1 MSEEKK
7 NIANA
12 KNVVVNET
20 PEQEENLVL
29 EFHKPYIFEGQTYDS
44 VDLSALE
51 NITGQMMIEIERE
64 CIKKGIIALQEMS
77 LNYAQLISA
86 KVTGIPIEF
95 FTGLDAK
102 DSNKL
107 KSIVSNFMLAED

>member
-7 NIANA
+7 NVANA
-12 KNVVVNET
+12 KNVVVNDV
-20 PEQEENLVL
+20 QENEESLVL
-29 EFHKPYIFEGQTYDS
+29 EFHKPYVFEGQTYDS

-77 LNYAQLISA
+77 LSYAQLISA

>member
-7 NIANA
+7 NVANA
-12 KNVVVNET
+12 KNVIINDAK
-20 PEQEENLVL
+20 EEESLVL
-29 EFHKPYIFEGQTYDS
+29 EFHKPYVFEGQTYDS
-44 VDLSALE
+44 VDLSPLE
-51 NITGQMMIEIERE
+51 NITGQTMIEVERE
-64 CIKKGIIALQEMS
+64 CIKKGIIALQEIS
-77 LNYAQLISA
+77 LDYAQLMSA

-107 KSIVSNFMLAED
+107 KNLVSNFMYAED

>member
-7 NIANA
+7 NVANA
-12 KNVVVNET
+12 KNVVVNDVKE
-20 PEQEENLVL
+20 EQSLVL
-29 EFHKPYIFEGQTYDS
+29 EFHKPYVFEGKTYDS

-77 LNYAQLISA
+77 LDYAQLMSA

-107 KSIVSNFMLAED
+107 KSTVSNFMLAED

>member
-12 KNVVVNET
+12 KNVVLNET
-20 PEQEENLVL
+20 VEQGENLVL
-29 EFHKPYIFEGQTYDS
+29 EFHKPYIFEGKSYDS
-44 VDLSALE
+44 VDLSPLE
-51 NITGQMMIEIERE
+51 NITGEMMIEIERE
-64 CIKKGIIALQEMS
+64 CIKKGIVILQEMS
-77 LNYAQLISA
+77 LNYAQLISSR
-86 KVTGIPIEF
+86 VTGIPIEF

-107 KSIVSNFMLAED
+107 KNLVSNFMYAEE